1 MKKNIIITGA
11 TSFIGVNLI
20 DELVK
25 HNYNITAIIRPYSI
39 NKKRLNTFRGIKI
52 AELEMHE
59 YKNINQYVQDISD
72 SILINLAWNGTR
84 GIERDDEELQKSN
97 YEFSMDIVKAVV
109 DSGCKMI
116 INAGSQAEYGQHIG
130 RISET
135 TKCNPVTKYGIY
147 KLKFF
152 NEASNYCKL
161 NNISFLELRFFSLYG
176 PDDSPNTLILS
187 ILESMIKNKRCEL
200 TECIQKWN
208 FLHIRDAVKGII
220 NLIENKCDSGAY
232 NFASLDTR
240 CLKSFIEEMYVLS
253 GSKSEIIYGA
263 IEYPKTGKVELC
275 PDVTKLIN
283 TGWKPEISFKDG
295 ISEIIERM
303 RKGEI

>member
-20 DELVK
+20 DELIK
-25 HNYNITAIIRPYSI
+25 HNYNITAIIRTCSS
-39 NKKRLNTFRGIKI
+39 NKNRLSTFNGIKI
-52 AELEMHE
+52 VALEMHQ
-59 YKNINQYVQDISD
+59 YKEINKHVKYIND

-84 GIERDDEELQKSN
+84 GIERDDEELQRAN

-109 DSGCKMI
+109 DSGCKMV

-130 RISET
+130 LISEET
-135 TKCNPVTKYGIY
+135 DCNPVTEYGIY

-152 NEASNYCKL
+152 NEASSYCKS

-176 PDDSPNTLILS
+176 VDDSKNTMILS
-187 ILESMIKNKRCEL
+187 ILDSMIKNKKCEL

-208 FLHIRDAVKGII
+208 FLHIRDAVRGII
-220 NLIENKCDSGAY
+220 NLIEDKCNSGAY
-232 NFASLDTR
+232 NFGSLDTR
-240 CLKSFIEEMYVLS
+240 SLKSFIEEMYVLS

-263 IEYPKTGKVELC
+263 IEYPKTGKLELC

-295 ISEIIERM
+295 VSEIIERM